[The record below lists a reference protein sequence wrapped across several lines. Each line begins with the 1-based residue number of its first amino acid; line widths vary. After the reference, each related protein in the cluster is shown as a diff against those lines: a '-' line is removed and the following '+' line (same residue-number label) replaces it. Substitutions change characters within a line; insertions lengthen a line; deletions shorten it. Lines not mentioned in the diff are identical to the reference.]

1 MGKQCTCTFCHI
13 DWDCHEQD
21 DEPEDVYE
29 LYQRNKERFREE
41 GLDKINLFFLWELF
55 FNRSFKE
62 NELIP

>member
-1 MGKQCTCTFCHI
+1 M
-13 DWDCHEQD
+13 
-21 DEPEDVYE
+21 YE